1 LAITTFDSEKTKRK
15 NIKKLETKIKMNK
28 KVPEEELAIEVG
40 DLDSVHVYDL
50 KIFETRESQVF

>member
-1 LAITTFDSEKTKRK
+1 MEK
-15 NIKKLETKIKMNK
+15 KIKMNK

-50 KIFETRESQVF
+50 EIFETRESQVF